1 MDASGTFGSR
11 GEGGCIVADE
21 NNVIRKTDSI
31 GHTKEI
37 LEAHGASL
45 PRGWEI
51 AMGMLLEGCDY
62 LEVCGFGHNAQ
73 FRLCEEE

>member
-1 MDASGTFGSR
+1 M
-11 GEGGCIVADE
+11 ADE

-31 GHTKEI
+31 GHAKEI
-37 LEAHGASL
+37 LDIHGVPLS
-45 PRGWEI
+45 RGWEI

-62 LEVCGFGHNAQ
+62 LEVIGFGRNAQ